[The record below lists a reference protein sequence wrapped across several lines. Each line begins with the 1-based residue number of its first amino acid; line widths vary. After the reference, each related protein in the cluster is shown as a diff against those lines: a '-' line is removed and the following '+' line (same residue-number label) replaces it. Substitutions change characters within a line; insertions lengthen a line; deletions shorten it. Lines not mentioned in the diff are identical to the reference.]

1 MKKRVFLKIL
11 VAITVLTSILLSSLL
26 GVSKA
31 EYFKELSSST
41 LSLEAEPDLSFRY
54 YLYDCASID
63 APSGSYSG
71 EWGVYPTSKT
81 FKQRIIVGQ
90 KGNNSTASGAVNEYN
105 ESASKWESAAGNRN
119 SYLGDNLIYQI
130 QIPVDETGYYT
141 LHFTVDFIR
150 YLHNDELVDTSSNK
164 DKTNHPNGRWSEED
178 ENFYSQSYD
187 RAIGCEVLNASDGFS
202 FGYYKNGTSAPTN
215 KLDLYGRINNKVYTE
230 TTTSEEENQK
240 KRLLSA
246 DSLYQWKT
254 MTPSKQETVNLS
266 FKVEPED
273 VTKGYVL
280 WAWDFSGLAGPREYE
295 MQFIDVAFKKI
306 MDIPDSTTGLLD
318 TNQPYFMFPQTSIV
332 NNQLVLS
339 PKGDFVDYHD
349 YLINTDGTTSTIR
362 GMNSRG
368 KMSYSRGRGSFVTEA
383 TTNSLSLQAESIM
396 YGYNESGTTDSTK
409 YLNKT
414 AANTYGNALSFRVP
428 LKNVQYNKTYKVTF
442 DFSIARQGTYD
453 INATTHDADVLNRAH
468 RTQAV
473 HADYADFNKLLLD
486 IDHWSTSATYQ
497 NVFMSYL
504 YSGSANDQICRS
516 TYDHNTK
523 GLQQIDYNDKFY
535 QNVPLTRYDE
545 VASEA
550 STNTSATA
558 YTTSKDNTVYADL
571 SRTTSTSI
579 NDTFCIDAGT
589 GNAKSVSR
597 NGFNAIQHTE
607 YEGQSVIN
615 WLTFYNTTFS
625 FNIKSGQ
632 TGVDLNDLYWVWAI
646 DAVLPQSYYRIR
658 IDNVRI
664 QEVVQ
669 YASELNKNGLYISG
683 TQVDLAKHADH
694 YDDATDN
701 SSSYR
706 GIFSGYRGQ
715 NGTGQNYLAKTYMLA
730 ELVPDA
736 DEIFQSESNIYAP
749 IIDATKF
756 TVTNHQIKLDGEV
769 ACLGGVNKYVFSIDG
784 GVTWEDATF
793 TGGSATLTSTL
804 SGGVNQYA
812 VGTTRYKSNEFTWS
826 ESSTEKRPT
835 FAQATHIHKG
845 DGDVFKAEDM
855 VNGGFGGG
863 KLVVDLTKYKNI
875 PNLDVIIAAVPASN
889 TDLRCEIIR
898 IVNYNAMRNYFST
911 VKNVV
916 SDIQVTVGGKTSP
929 LNAYYNITTDS
940 SAAGNYTANEYENTE
955 SFSYMKGF
963 RLSNS
968 KTSNQIASYS
978 RGTLCS
984 YDYDEVRA
992 AYVNVPVYKTVSIT
1006 GFAIVEGGIS
1016 SFSWSV
1022 DGGRTWNPCSGT
1034 TGEAK
1039 YDTLSDYETP
1049 LARAKGW
1056 MDKNITEAQV
1066 KNMVKSYDGNTTK
1079 NSFGTYLKA
1088 DLTDYVGKTV
1098 DVIFG
1103 AKPTDS
1109 DVYCS
1114 VARVDNVAVYG
1125 NNTSATYITSVTV
1138 DGTTINP
1145 TYNGLD
1151 KKPLNRVSKGDTNSG
1166 TPQWDLG
1173 ITDIPEAKF
1182 AYTIFE
1188 TYTPNIYQFRAY
1200 NNVENAVNGGAT
1212 IVIQGNT
1219 YSKSAIENVNG
1230 YHYFYT
1236 LDGGAT
1242 WTGIAHG
1249 SFNGT
1254 QSDPWDDLSVAT
1266 DNTLGT
1272 TLGGY
1277 NSSVRALSITLPDN
1291 IPSGEVRTLLIKAN
1305 TKTGEIP
1312 IFCIRLK
1319 FN

>member
-54 YLYDCASID
+54 YLYDCDSID
-63 APSGSYSG
+63 APSGAYSG

-90 KGNNSTASGAVNEYN
+90 KGNGSTASGAVNEYN
-105 ESASKWESAAGNRN
+105 ESTSKWETSADNRN

-202 FGYYKNGTSAPTN
+202 YGRYKNGSSGETN
-215 KLDLYGRINNKVYTE
+215 KLDLYGRINNKVYTK
-230 TTTSEEENQK
+230 TTKSEEENQNI
-240 KRLLSA
+240 RLLSA

-273 VTKGYVL
+273 VTRGYVL
-280 WAWDFSGLAGPREYE
+280 WSWDFSGLAGPREYE

-318 TNQPYFMFPQTSIV
+318 TDQPYFMFPQTSIV

-349 YLINTDGTTSTIR
+349 YFINDDGTTSKIR

-396 YGYNESGTTDSTK
+396 CGYNESGTSDSTK
-409 YLNKT
+409 YLNKV
-414 AANTYGNALSFRVP
+414 ADDTYGNALSFRVP

-486 IDHWSTSATYQ
+486 IDHWSTADKYQ

-516 TYDHNTK
+516 TYDHNTT
-523 GLQQIDYNDKFY
+523 GLQQIDYNDKSY
-535 QNVPLTRYDE
+535 QNKPLTRYDE

-550 STNTSATA
+550 SVNAAQDA
-558 YTTSKDNTVYADL
+558 YTKSKDSSIYADL
-571 SRTTSTSI
+571 SKTTATSI
-579 NDTFCIDAGT
+579 NDTFCIT
-589 GNAKSVSR
+589 KINGNAKQVTR

-625 FNIKSGQ
+625 FNIKQ
-632 TGVDLNDLYWVWAI
+632 DQAGVDLNDLYWVWAI

-669 YASELNKNGLYISG
+669 YASEINRDGLYISD
-683 TQVDLAKHADH
+683 TRIKLADHADH
-694 YDDATDN
+694 YDDSTDN
-701 SSSYR
+701 SSSYK
-706 GIFSGYRGQ
+706 GAFSGFRGQ
-715 NGTGQNYLAKTYMLA
+715 NGTGQNYLAKTYMLN
-730 ELVPDA
+730 ELVTGTNK
-736 DEIFQSESNIYAP
+736 IFQSQSNIYAP
-749 IIDATKF
+749 IIDASKF
-756 TVTNHQIKLDGEV
+756 KVTNHQIKLDGEV
-769 ACLGGVNKYVFSIDG
+769 ACIGGVNKYVFSIDG

-793 TGGSATLTSTL
+793 TGGNATLTSTL
-804 SGGVNQYA
+804 SGGVNQYT
-812 VGTTRYKSNEFTWS
+812 VGTTRY
-826 ESSTEKRPT
+826 ESSEFSGVGMT
-835 FAQATHIHKG
+835 FANATHLHKN
-845 DGDVFKAEDM
+845 DGNQFKAEDM

-863 KLVVDLTKYKNI
+863 KLVVDLSKYKNQA
-875 PNLDVIIAAVPASN
+875 NLDVIIAAVPASN

-898 IVNYNAMRNYFST
+898 IVNYNAMRNYFSV

-916 SDIQVTVGGKTSP
+916 SDIQVTVGSKTSP

-940 SAAGNYTANEYENTE
+940 SAAGNYTVNEYENTE

-984 YDYDEVRA
+984 YDYEEVRA
-992 AYVNVPVYKTVSIT
+992 AYVNVPVYTTVSIT

-1022 DGGRTWNPCSGT
+1022 DGGRTWNPCDGT
-1034 TGEAK
+1034 TGAAV
-1039 YDTLSDYETP
+1039 YDTLSTASSSTDFDTP
-1049 LARAKGW
+1049 LARAQAW
-1056 MDKNITEAQV
+1056 MDPDITKAQV

-1079 NSFGTYLKA
+1079 NKFGTYLKA

-1098 DVIFG
+1098 DIIFG

-1125 NNTSATYITSVTV
+1125 NNTSATYITSVTIG
-1138 DGTTINP
+1138 GTTVDP

-1151 KKPLNRVSKGDTNSG
+1151 KKPLNRVSKGDANSG
-1166 TPQWDLG
+1166 TPQWNLG
-1173 ITDIPEAKF
+1173 ITDMNEARF

-1200 NNVENAVNGGAT
+1200 NNLENAVNGGAT
-1212 IVIQGNT
+1212 IKICGNT
-1219 YSKSAIENVNG
+1219 YSKSELSNV
-1230 YHYFYT
+1230 YEYT
-1236 LDGGAT
+1236 LDGGKT
-1242 WTGIAHG
+1242 WTKITHASSAHAK
-1249 SFNGT
+1249 
-1254 QSDPWDDLSVAT
+1254 DDGNWASLKTAT
-1266 DNTLGT
+1266 DNTLSNT
-1272 TLGGY
+1272 NGGY
-1277 NSSVRALSITLPDN
+1277 NDTGLVITLPTDISN
-1291 IPSGEVRTLLIKAN
+1291 EVRTLLIRS
-1305 TKTGEIP
+1305 KTADGYIP
-1312 IFCIRLK
+1312 VFCIRLK